1 MMTYFGY
8 EVNIN
13 LDLDM
18 KDLAFLRKNS
28 DTRDKV
34 SNLLACVMHAKFL
47 GLNSVDSASGPIGHY
62 IEMTWTWYGNRILR
76 C

>member
-1 MMTYFGY
+1 MKFSQDMMTYFGY

-28 DTRDKV
+28 NVGDKV
-34 SNLLACVMHAKFL
+34 SNLLACVMHVL
-47 GLNSVDSASGPIGHY
+47 G
-62 IEMTWTWYGNRILR
+62 T
-76 C
+76 